1 MLFILNCL
9 GKDAATVL
17 QLHFTQV
24 YVYTLSEFQGNT
36 SKFFFFFKEKDL
48 TEDLGLKSK
57 IKLSLREFDTDAE
70 REQRDV
76 WIGFQERVLA
86 TRPNDLCYNSVCN
99 RRSSQDDRNGDR
111 FEGAD
116 SEFEP
121 WLQKYVFCSR
131 KIRFSCKLF
140 IFCFHRQSKL
150 FRRDFKQDRKFFI
163 WFSLKVNERKV
174 DSGFDDELSSLT
186 TEAAKVNCIE

>member
-1 MLFILNCL
+1 MLFIFNCL

-17 QLHFTQV
+17 QLHFAQV
-24 YVYTLSEFQGNT
+24 YDWKLSTFQGNS
-36 SKFFFFFKEKDL
+36 SKFFFFFKKKGL

-57 IKLSLREFDTDAE
+57 IKLSLRKFDTDE
-70 REQRDV
+70 RKQRDV

-99 RRSSQDDRNGDR
+99 GRSSQDDRNSDR

-121 WLQKYVFCSR
+121 WLQQYVIYSR
-131 KIRFSCKLF
+131 KIRFHVNFLYPVFTGSPSCFVMILNKIVNF
-140 IFCFHRQSKL
+140 SFV
-150 FRRDFKQDRKFFI
+150 FR
-163 WFSLKVNERKV
+163 
-174 DSGFDDELSSLT
+174 
-186 TEAAKVNCIE
+186 